1 MKKDEILEEI
11 AENLSSISDSLDE
24 MNIQLEDISMASKML
39 VFFKM
44 IELRPEMKEKLGP
57 LINDLIEGMDL
68 SMAEEQEKDLT
79 LREALWPRAAA

>member
-44 IELRPEMKEKLGP
+44 IELRPEMKEKLVHH
-57 LINDLIEGMDL
+57 NTSFE
-68 SMAEEQEKDLT
+68 
-79 LREALWPRAAA
+79 